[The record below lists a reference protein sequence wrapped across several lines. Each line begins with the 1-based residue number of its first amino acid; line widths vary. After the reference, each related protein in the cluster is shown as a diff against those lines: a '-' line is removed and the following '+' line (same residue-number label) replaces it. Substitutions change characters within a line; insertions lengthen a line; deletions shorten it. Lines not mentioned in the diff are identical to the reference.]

1 MDPEDPNGQ
10 DVLDETPTPPKKRLT
25 DTPAGQSIYV
35 GLWILGT
42 LATIAAL
49 IGAYYLGS
57 FIATMNEEPPAEVV
71 VEAEPVVEFPTL
83 SGGPVSVGVWP
94 WDELRGGEC
103 VTGYAGAFAEI
114 YQVVGCE
121 VPHDAQLVKARLLSD
136 DPAAPFP
143 GEDAIYAGA
152 SELCEVV
159 DVLNLY
165 IAGLYDDLVVEFSF
179 PVTVEQWETGQ
190 RVVYCFVA
198 RSSGE
203 RLQHNLLR

>member
-1 MDPEDPNGQ
+1 MDA
-10 DVLDETPTPPKKRLT
+10 ETPPAEDSTEQTLVPPKKRLT

-42 LATIAAL
+42 LVTIAAL
-49 IGAYYLGS
+49 IGAYFLGNY
-57 FIATMNEEPPAEVV
+57 IATMNEEPPAEVV
-71 VEAEPVVEFPTL
+71 VEEPVIEFPTL

-94 WDELRGGEC
+94 WDQLRGGEC
-103 VTGYAGAFAEI
+103 LTGYAGAFAEI

-121 VPHDAQLVKARLLSD
+121 VPHDAQLVKAQLLSD

-143 GEDAIYAGA
+143 GEDVIYAGA
-152 SELCEVV
+152 SEVCEVV

-165 IAGLYDDLVVEFSF
+165 TAGLYDDLVVEFSY
-179 PVTVEQWETGQ
+179 PVAVEQWQTGQ

-198 RSSGE
+198 RSSGQ